1 MALKDISIKGFSTL
15 YNVDTTSVP
24 DIETTL
30 YNIKTTFH
38 NVDTKLYQRF
48 FNLAWTLLKAILNP
62 IRLVMIMDM

>member
-30 YNIKTTFH
+30 TQRHTTS
-38 NVDTKLYQRF
+38 KQRF
-48 FNLAWTLLKAILNP
+48 TTLIQSCIN
-62 IRLVMIMDM
+62 VVST